1 MQTPFRK
8 ALGLE
13 SDPQPSCYEATGPT
27 WSTHSHEQNFSMC
40 NSVWRIWSI
49 HLHIQQFYGR
59 QVSAGKRHVHSQQS
73 LRKALQFISS
83 IEDVCL
89 TIGGTSLPQ
98 LVTLSLFMG
107 TLPRRCKIMS
117 CRLPNEIVESTCR
130 HPDIF
135 KMHLLKMHLLFSD
148 SDKNSSSYWCM
159 RNNGL
164 RPPHELLEAP
174 TDGSGGRE

>member
-1 MQTPFRK
+1 M
-8 ALGLE
+8 
-13 SDPQPSCYEATGPT
+13 
-27 WSTHSHEQNFSMC
+27 
-40 NSVWRIWSI
+40 
-49 HLHIQQFYGR
+49 
-59 QVSAGKRHVHSQQS
+59 
-73 LRKALQFISS
+73 
-83 IEDVCL
+83 CL
-89 TIGGTSLPQ
+89 TLGGTSLPQ
-98 LVTLSLFMG
+98 LVTLSLFMD

-117 CRLPNEIVESTCR
+117 CRLSNEIVESTCR

-174 TDGSGGRE
+174 TDGSGGNKNQFHVTEIHKWENQSALWQKKYYLFYHYNTTPRCYNVIEFHNFISTFVQCQIYLSMVS